1 MWVVSWTHI
10 TLVNRRGIPLAFQR
24 WAGSSD
30 FPFNRV
36 AHLKNL
42 RVSFYFGSRLSGK
55 LEFGRSRH
63 IIFHLQTATV
73 LTGVKTIEVFKK
85 EDTQDGVDDPSSHRL
100 GAPHKTTASG
110 TERWTGPSD
119 GPFVHRASPYP
130 LGSPDHHSRKSTCAG
145 SNGGRHL
152 SVDKCSMVCPRA
164 LNPLALPL
172 KHTTMCYFPRTTCRA
187 YNLLLIVF
195 LFFLQVCGRA
205 CSDESSE

>member
-1 MWVVSWTHI
+1 MWVVSWTNI
-10 TLVNRRGIPLAFQR
+10 TFVNRRGIPLAFQ
-24 WAGSSD
+24 
-30 FPFNRV
+30 
-36 AHLKNL
+36 
-42 RVSFYFGSRLSGK
+42 RLSGK

-152 SVDKCSMVCPRA
+152 SVDKCSMVC
-164 LNPLALPL
+164 
-172 KHTTMCYFPRTTCRA
+172 
-187 YNLLLIVF
+187 
-195 LFFLQVCGRA
+195 GRA